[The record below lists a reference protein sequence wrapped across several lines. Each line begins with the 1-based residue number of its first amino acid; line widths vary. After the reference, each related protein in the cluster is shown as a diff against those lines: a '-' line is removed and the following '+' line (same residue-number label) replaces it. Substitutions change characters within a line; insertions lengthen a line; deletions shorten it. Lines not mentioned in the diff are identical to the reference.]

1 MKRPSV
7 IWDSLSKKA
16 QRRLVRRG
24 VVPCSDEP
32 CFDELKDAGL
42 VVEVAYNKWQWTED
56 ADEVT
61 SYGAQAL
68 FWQVDHLQEQLLYFT
83 ECQLATVEELEILAR
98 PPKARLRR
106 HRDIAEKM
114 VMQVRL
120 HKMTPEDASRA
131 RCPRVQDLL
140 TEKAIDKKL

>member
-1 MKRPSV
+1 MNRSSSA

-24 VVPCSDEP
+24 VVPWPDEP

-42 VVEVAYNKWQWTED
+42 VVEVAYKWQWTED

-68 FWQVDHLQEQLLYFT
+68 SWQVDHLQEQLLYFT
-83 ECQLATVEELEILAR
+83 ECQLATVQELEGLAR
-98 PPKARLRR
+98 PPKGRLRR

-114 VMQVRL
+114 MMQVKL
-120 HKMTPEDASRA
+120 HNLTSEDASRA
-131 RCPRVQDLL
+131 RCTRVQDLL
-140 TEKAIDKKL
+140 TEKAIDKES